1 MKSRLTFLF
10 FLSLLFLLSGCFEI
24 IEEVNV
30 NADGSGTLVLT
41 FNGNQSK
48 DQLDKALTKDSIYN
62 IKIPKRKDIDAAIQE
77 VSNKLK
83 SVKGISNVVI
93 TRDYNTYILVI
104 KCSFSNTTALNS
116 AINNIWLLY
125 DKKTP
130 ADRKYFS
137 FTQNSYQRIFDH
149 TLLKHAKAKLGSQ
162 ERDILSKSNYTTI
175 YRFQTEIISS
185 SNKQATLSKSKKA
198 IILKNNI
205 LDIVTGNKSIEN
217 NIKLK

>member
-1 MKSRLTFLF
+1 MKSRITFLF
-10 FLSLLFLLSGCFEI
+10 FLPLLFLLSGCFEI
-24 IEEVNV
+24 IEEVNI
-30 NADGSGTLVLT
+30 NPDGSGTLVLT

-62 IKIPKRKDIDAAIQE
+62 VKIPKRKDIDAAIQE

-83 SVKGISNVVI
+83 SVKGISNVEI

-104 KCSFSNTTALNS
+104 KCSFANTTALNS

-130 ADRKYFS
+130 TDRKYFS
-137 FTQNSYQRIFDH
+137 YTQNTYKRIFDH
-149 TLLKHAKAKLGSQ
+149 TLLKHAKAKLGAQ
-162 ERDILSKSNYTTI
+162 ERDILSKSNYTCI

-217 NIKLK
+217 DIKLK